1 MSYNKVILMGNLT
14 RDPELR
20 QTQGGVSVCR
30 FSIAVNES
38 YTAKDGSVR
47 DNPCFVEVDGF
58 GKSAETIAKFFA
70 KGRPILVEGKL
81 RQENWEDKQTG
92 QKRSKLLVVME
103 RFSFVGGKS
112 DGARPERPQ
121 EERAAVQRELPKGG
135 WEDNDDDVPF

>member
-47 DNPCFVEVDGF
+47 DTPCFVEVDGF
-58 GKSAETIAKFFA
+58 GRSAETIAKFFA

-112 DGARPERPQ
+112 EDARAERPQ
-121 EERAAVQRELPKGG
+121 EERGAVQRELPKGG